1 MISPTR
7 RSCRV
12 MSASHS
18 GQLAIAY
25 VPPLSS
31 CKYVKQQKRSSSS
44 IPGKDE
50 ERSTCSR
57 GTTFI
62 CQCLAAST
70 SSSTTLLQ
78 PGYGGFRQRSTF
90 AQSRRF
96 LLAAPGFYSQCVDI
110 RASHHSPALWTQ
122 QATATRPFKAF
133 ALCGCLCVSQDITCI
148 RAIVK
153 DSVTFTL
160 RREEGQVSSLDARDH
175 KIHWLL
181 RVPGKAGDIF
191 ALCHNPVP
199 RLAQAA
205 VAHGNDLAPFAR
217 ILPSLLRCS

>member
-50 ERSTCSR
+50 ERFTQISWYHLHLPGLTA
-57 GTTFI
+57 
-62 CQCLAAST
+62 LA

-160 RREEGQVSSLDARDH
+160 
-175 KIHWLL
+175 
-181 RVPGKAGDIF
+181 
-191 ALCHNPVP
+191 
-199 RLAQAA
+199 
-205 VAHGNDLAPFAR
+205 
-217 ILPSLLRCS
+217 